1 DLEPFGQTNPPI
13 KLFLKSVSP
22 VHLTPLSGGKHV
34 RFNCIG
40 SGSLKFMIWNKGQEF
55 QQQMSSVGS
64 FDLVGSLEE
73 NFYMGRTT
81 LQFIVEWFGQAD
93 LVVS

>member
-1 DLEPFGQTNPPI
+1 
-13 KLFLKSVSP
+13 
-22 VHLTPLSGGKHV
+22 
-34 RFNCIG
+34 
-40 SGSLKFMIWNKGQEF
+40 MIWNKGQEF